1 MSDPLLAWVFLRQ
14 RRNPRSASGWGAWRR
29 RITMFMQLQKA
40 FLVIPDCFEAI
51 FVIFDL
57 FNVLFVLF

>member
-1 MSDPLLAWVFLRQ
+1 VTPCLPGFSCGSVGTHAPLVVGARGGD
-14 RRNPRSASGWGAWRR
+14 ASPL
-29 RITMFMQLQKA
+29 FMQLQKA

-57 FNVLFVLF
+57 FNVLFILF